1 MKKIQIALV
10 EGDGAAPEM
19 MKVACAVAIE
29 AGKMDDIEIE
39 FVPAP
44 AGWCT
49 FDDYGTTF
57 PEESLNIIKK
67 LGIVFFG
74 GVGDKKLDDT
84 LGVKHKGMKPEGKC
98 LLTIRKELG
107 LLLNY
112 RPMIFFKKFAHLAR
126 VRPEY
131 IPEEG
136 VTQIWLRYLLEDSY
150 FGNQDLMHKIPKEV
164 REELGIKLHSEVTGK
179 EDIIVDLAYFRRS
192 TLIKYFNNLFSFAR
206 NKGLPV
212 ICIDKSNVIPRYVL
226 FNEVCKEVHQENF
239 SDVNLQ
245 FQYID
250 AAVELLFTPAKL
262 HGLIACGNEH
272 GDIGSDG
279 AAGAKGGLGLMYSSA
294 INPDTGAAM
303 FESGAGTA
311 SDIAGMD
318 IANPI
323 GRINT
328 DVLMLEHICK
338 ISGKKASIGAVAIE
352 GSIDKVLSDGWRTL
366 DIAKRGDPENKTLGT
381 KAMGEKILENLQ

>member
-1 MKKIQIALV
+1 MYKKQIALV
-10 EGDGAAPEM
+10 KGDGAAPEM
-19 MKVACAVAIE
+19 MAVACEVAIE
-29 AGKMDDIEIE
+29 AAKMDNIEIE

-150 FGNQDLMHKIPKEV
+150 FGNQDLMHKIRV
-164 REELGIKLHSEVTGK
+164 I
-179 EDIIVDLAYFRRS
+179 
-192 TLIKYFNNLFSFAR
+192 R
-206 NKGLPV
+206 N
-212 ICIDKSNVIPRYVL
+212 IW
-226 FNEVCKEVHQENF
+226 F
-239 SDVNLQ
+239 
-245 FQYID
+245 
-250 AAVELLFTPAKL
+250 
-262 HGLIACGNEH
+262 
-272 GDIGSDG
+272 
-279 AAGAKGGLGLMYSSA
+279 
-294 INPDTGAAM
+294 
-303 FESGAGTA
+303 
-311 SDIAGMD
+311 
-318 IANPI
+318 
-323 GRINT
+323 
-328 DVLMLEHICK
+328 
-338 ISGKKASIGAVAIE
+338 
-352 GSIDKVLSDGWRTL
+352 
-366 DIAKRGDPENKTLGT
+366 
-381 KAMGEKILENLQ
+381 